1 MMTCSCLHTTPSIRA
16 LVVLGEA
23 LGVQAVKASV
33 RPLRCGALH
42 KGPSVARLL
51 VNKKSQESSQ
61 SRHIAGSVR
70 IWASQSS
77 HHVSVALDVSEFVN
91 F

>member
-16 LVVLGEA
+16 LVVLGDA

-33 RPLRCGALH
+33 LRCGALH